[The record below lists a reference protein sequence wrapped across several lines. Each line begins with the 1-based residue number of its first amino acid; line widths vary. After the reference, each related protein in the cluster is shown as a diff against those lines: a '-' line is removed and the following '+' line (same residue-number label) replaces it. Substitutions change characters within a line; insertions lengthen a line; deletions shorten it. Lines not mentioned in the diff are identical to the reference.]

1 MPTRRSR
8 SALDG
13 QDQNAYLAEIS
24 SGLLGIDPDRKPLLD
39 LFIDKGVERGRRKLE
54 RWLHVQ
60 REPCHPYEGIT
71 GSLLLVSSRLCC
83 RVYIALT
90 TGKRLDMPS
99 TTSPPDA
106 DTAATPARPAKL
118 LLRWRSVAI

>member
-24 SGLLGIDPDRKPLLD
+24 SGLLGIEPDRKPLLD

-54 RWLHVQ
+54 RWLHLKESPVI
-60 REPCHPYEGIT
+60 PSEG
-71 GSLLLVSSRLCC
+71 
-83 RVYIALT
+83 
-90 TGKRLDMPS
+90 
-99 TTSPPDA
+99 
-106 DTAATPARPAKL
+106 
-118 LLRWRSVAI
+118 